1 MEEQER
7 ILAQSE
13 GDERPGL
20 RSLNDFCR
28 ACHQRRRVRT
38 VILGT
43 DVIESSVTIPDVDL
57 VIDTCEQKRLRWD
70 ATKKQSLLT
79 LVMVSKDEAK
89 QRSGRTGR
97 VRDGEVMRLV
107 SKSCFEELKPHVEP
121 QIKHSRLAPGL
132 TGLENRA
139 ENEEDLLLSIFELP
153 NLGDPR
159 EFLQRLPDPP
169 APDRVDRAVTRLL
182 ELNALAKMEGAR
194 GMSLGE
200 VVFGDMKVM
209 ARTPEAHLLRPL
221 LAEDALG
228 S

>member
-132 TGLENRA
+132 TRLENRWK
-139 ENEEDLLLSIFELP
+139 
-153 NLGDPR
+153 
-159 EFLQRLPDPP
+159 
-169 APDRVDRAVTRLL
+169 TRKICCS
-182 ELNALAKMEGAR
+182 ASSSCRIWATLASSCSGCRTLRRRTGWTAR
-194 GMSLGE
+194 
-200 VVFGDMKVM
+200 
-209 ARTPEAHLLRPL
+209 
-221 LAEDALG
+221 
-228 S
+228 